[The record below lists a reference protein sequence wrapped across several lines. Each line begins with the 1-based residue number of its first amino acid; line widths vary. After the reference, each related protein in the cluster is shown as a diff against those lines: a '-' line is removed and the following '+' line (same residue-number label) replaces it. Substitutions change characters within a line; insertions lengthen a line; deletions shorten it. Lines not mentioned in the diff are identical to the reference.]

1 MKQTTQIFFSNMA
14 ILRERER
21 DEMWVC
27 LLSASVCRYKQ
38 NCNIHLILTN
48 AVCSF
53 SFHKQTVN
61 LVLLQKHIVAAIQ
74 YGNYYNKSHKVVLT
88 SFCVQV
94 MCECVCASIIACIH
108 THTHT
113 HVYINNW
120 SPPMFKAWLRP
131 WVGPIHKFCPW
142 PCELSDGSDGPIK
155 VCISINLP

>member
-1 MKQTTQIFFSNMA
+1 MTDSYIKWSKLLNFFSSNMA
-14 ILRERER
+14 ILREREMKC
-21 DEMWVC
+21 ECANC
-27 LLSASVCRYKQ
+27 LHQFVG
-38 NCNIHLILTN
+38 TN
-48 AVCSF
+48 NE
-53 SFHKQTVN
+53 TVN

-113 HVYINNW
+113 HVYINNL
-120 SPPMFKAWLRP
+120 SPPMFKAWFRP
-131 WVGPIHKFCPW
+131 WVGPIHKCCPW
-142 PCELSDGSDGPIK
+142 PCELSDGPDGPIK